1 MNQNTRLTAVTC
13 LVQLNIIGVTR
24 ARTPKECKLTE
35 EENIQSVTTNI
46 EEVAQPS
53 ESEQQQDGRQDDV
66 QPAPSPVMTDQDR
79 NWREARRKMQEL
91 ERRTADQ
98 DELIRRLQTQQ
109 QPTQEDDLAKLAD
122 DDIVTAKQARS
133 LAQKMAREVAD
144 QAIREREATT
154 IDERLRN
161 KFPDYENVVTQDN
174 IDLLKQQDPE
184 LAMSLYALANNPYEQ
199 AVAAYK
205 MLKRTGLGDMAKTQP
220 QKAKA
225 LENSKK
231 PVSVQSV
238 TKSSAIGEVHKFEN
252 GLTPEV
258 KKQLWQEMQDARK
271 LA

>member
-1 MNQNTRLTAVTC
+1 M
-13 LVQLNIIGVTR
+13 
-24 ARTPKECKLTE
+24 TE
-35 EENIQSVTTNI
+35 EEKVESVTTNNM
-46 EEVAQPS
+46 EVAQPS
-53 ESEQQQDGRQDDV
+53 ESEQQQDVRQEEV
-66 QPAPSPVMTDQDR
+66 QATQSPVMTDQDK

-91 ERRTADQ
+91 ERRTAEQ

-109 QPTQEDDLAKLAD
+109 APAQEDDLAKLAD
-122 DDIVTAKQARS
+122 DDIVTARQAKS

-144 QAIREREATT
+144 QAIREREAAT
-154 IDERLRN
+154 IDERLRM
-161 KFPDYENVVTQDN
+161 KFPDYEDVVTQDN

-184 LAMSLYALANNPYEQ
+184 LAMSLYALAQNPYEQ

-205 MLKRTGLGDMAKTQP
+205 MLKKTGLGDMAKTQP

-252 GLTPEV
+252 GLTPELR
-258 KKQLWQEMQDARK
+258 KQLWQEMQQAIK
-271 LA
+271 SA